1 MDVEVRGSRGG
12 FGMIDDLGRSTICKL
27 AHGRSANLPV
37 AKLPTLV
44 IISHSQIKNQKS
56 KISTVISYVNIKVVD
71 SRGSAIMII

>member
-1 MDVEVRGSRGG
+1 MDVEVRGARGG

-44 IISHSQIKNQKS
+44 IICHSRISNLKSQIC
-56 KISTVISYVNIKVVD
+56 TFISYVNIKVVD
-71 SRGSAIMII
+71 

>member
-1 MDVEVRGSRGG
+1 MDVEVLGSRDG

-44 IISHSQIKNQKS
+44 IISHSQI
-56 KISTVISYVNIKVVD
+56 
-71 SRGSAIMII
+71 